1 MSIKIEGAVLPCFEK
16 GEEAMSET
24 VELQEIDPRYPV
36 GKFQRPETVTPEL
49 RVAAI
54 AEIAAMPE
62 ALTKA
67 LEGLDREQLDTPYRE
82 GGWTVRQL
90 VHHIADSH
98 MNAFVRTRL
107 ALTEDWPT
115 ITAYDEKAWAL
126 LHDSTAAPAGWSV
139 ELIENLHARWVLLLD
154 SLTEEHW
161 QRGFRHPERGPST
174 LELTMLL
181 YAWHSRHHVAHIT
194 KLRERMGW

>member
-16 GEEAMSET
+16 GEAAMSEM
-24 VELQEIDPRYPV
+24 VELQEVDPRYPV
-36 GKFQRPETVTPEL
+36 GKFNRPETVTPEL

-54 AEIAAMPE
+54 AEIAAMPA
-62 ALTKA
+62 ALTNA

-107 ALTEDWPT
+107 ALTEDWPA
-115 ITAYDEKAWAL
+115 ITAYDEKAWAM

-139 ELIENLHARWVLLLD
+139 ALIENLHARWVLLLD
-154 SLTEEHW
+154 SLTEEQW
-161 QRGFRHPERGPST
+161 QRGFRHPERGAST
-174 LELTMLL
+174 LELTTLL
-181 YAWHSRHHVAHIT
+181 YAWHSRHHVAHIA